1 MAAWRKDFE
10 KDAKSL
16 IRFHR
21 FLDVD
26 SHKVDRTID
35 GLCDKYTVHSKAD
48 TADTLRSLVGK
59 FLDLPVTQEKQCSK
73 SDTHYAVLSL
83 LLCLSETPTSLDYQQ
98 QVSANPQETSP
109 CIRATASGAGLPRY
123 RERARASALQRAG
136 QAFRA
141 TASGARKSRN
151 IPEVPKKIPQNC
163 HGNRLKLGTLRAHI
177 VVNHDVYRYSLFEG
191 QNPWSEDEDD
201 DDDDKDDSSDDNTLS
216 TSNSQQVSS
225 LRKDFL
231 QCAEQGW
238 LPKAD
243 WLKNSV
249 MVQYWSERPQTM
261 ELTNTHHTANLTN
274 IWEMHQY
281 NSDPFYKSADR
292 TPLTEAQTMRE
303 SLWVL
308 GGCQQSF
315 LYRSREQKLLLMN
328 NIKVSHITPDALQ
341 SILQKLAWYG
351 DITHKLHHMIDSVI
365 TRSFGC
371 HDNGEPS
378 VSRTQQAFTSALL
391 RCLQDFNKKLA
402 ALEKRLVLQE
412 ELITLSTMMGTLQ
425 EQFGDLEMLYTV
437 YQLGVVSPSTDKT
450 NDVLKASRLLS
461 VLYQNILQ
469 YNTLGDAAN
478 TKYNTLGDA
487 ANTKVC
493 TILKASRL
501 LSVLYQNILQY
512 NTLGDA
518 ANTKNILQYNTLG
531 DAANTK
537 VCTILKASRLLSVLY
552 QNILQYNTLGDAANT
567 KVCTILKASRLL
579 SVLYQNILQYNTLG
593 DAANTKV
600 CTILKASRL
609 LSVLYQNIL
618 QYNTLGDA
626 ANTKVCTILKA
637 SRLLSV
643 LYQNILQYNTLGDA
657 ANTKVCTILKASRLL
672 SVLYQNILQY
682 NTLGDAAN
690 TKYNTLGDA
699 ANTKVCILK
708 ASRLLSVLYQNILQY
723 NTLGDAANTKV
734 CTILKASRLL
744 SVLYQNIL
752 QYNTLGDAANTKLPL
767 LLPLWIQTLRPYL
780 EIIDG
785 WVNKGNL
792 IDPAMEFI
800 IQRNG
805 KVDVF
810 HEDFWESAFLV
821 SCSPMHQDD
830 TTESSMKEDGQEE
843 NLDDGKT
850 DKDTRENQ
858 EEEFIP
864 VFLKSVFKEIILAGK
879 SMELL
884 KALGKMGGRVE
895 FPVPLYEEFV
905 QSLQTFLEVTDDLDQ
920 TGSSLCPP
928 DHVGPV
934 MVSSTMLHRVLDTA
948 VKDSLLDKNFLKAI
962 VVDSSEEEQ
971 DETRIKPVTIRC
983 RRIVAPAFESG
994 HKLNQSP
1001 PQIRNLTTCLR
1012 LQVTRIS
1019 STMFNNGS
1027 HPWMLPEETYAP
1039 EFTSLLGCYR
1049 WHLQNNTASI
1059 AQADEAC
1066 SMHEDLVRLGTGTD
1080 IVFSLIGLI
1089 EIIAN
1094 AVVILGIIG
1103 TKELRK
1109 PIYFFLA
1116 NLAMA
1121 DVFAG
1126 IGLLYRTVGH
1136 VGHNQMYDFSVT
1148 YLNFLIF
1155 SQMTSA
1161 SALSLLSIN
1170 SYVGV
1175 RHPIY
1180 FHIHANSAK
1189 LRAVVAMIVSW
1200 IIFSLIAFSPSMGW
1214 NCLHMETLT
1223 TGTCTYY
1230 FPQAYIIMCLSI
1242 MFLMCMVML
1251 FTNISVYVA
1260 IRDREKRRLEQ
1271 AGVPPGVEG
1280 ENGPVQN
1287 IVGGNQPNNAAQ
1299 EEALRKYE
1307 ARVYRSRTV
1316 MIYVVVAF
1324 VFWLVPLLLMAVCSR
1339 YPSTCARWIG
1349 PEILFSF
1356 YSLNSI
1362 INPMAT
1368 LIRTEE
1374 LRNAIWQK
1382 MTGIHQTLVTAI
1394 RGNRVDPQG
1403 DQAGTGDPPNLQE
1416 GSAHGE
1422 GQNTPGLAPD
1432 DQPQVGNQN
1441 QAGTGDPPN
1450 LQEGSAHG
1458 EGQNTPGLAP
1468 DDQPQVGNQNQ
1479 AGTGDPPNLQEGSAH
1494 GEGQNTPGLAPEG
1507 SQPVQLALQR
1517 CLYPH
1522 ILQRCST
1529 ISRLLVELLKT
1540 EYQLEDYLQAMQKF
1554 FLMEAGDAMHNFYMP
1569 LFAKL
1574 SAGEEWQ
1581 DVSVLNSQ
1589 LHSAIQQHHN
1599 LRSPDVQAETDQ
1611 PEESDDIPARQKEHR
1626 MHLLRLRLLHFIN
1639 ALHSYFMTRIL
1650 YTTALEFRKE
1660 FSEASDLSRVVEAHT
1675 AFLTKLYQR
1684 CMLHKKAGLLKM
1696 AVRRMLNMAVSFQ
1709 TLWDHGLH
1717 NISLEALETIEDEF
1731 KKCNDFLGSF
1741 FINMSR
1747 RGSFP
1752 HMESLALSLR
1762 MGST

>member
-1 MAAWRKDFE
+1 MSVCRTRVAVGFRLAAKNIIHCINIFPRNPNYVIRQWTDRE
-10 KDAKSL
+10 QLLLSMSL
-16 IRFHR
+16 FHR

-48 TADTLRSLVGK
+48 TADTLRSLVVK

-73 SDTHYAVLSL
+73 
-83 LLCLSETPTSLDYQQ
+83 
-98 QVSANPQETSP
+98 
-109 CIRATASGAGLPRY
+109 
-123 RERARASALQRAG
+123 
-136 QAFRA
+136 
-141 TASGARKSRN
+141 
-151 IPEVPKKIPQNC
+151 
-163 HGNRLKLGTLRAHI
+163 
-177 VVNHDVYRYSLFEG
+177 
-191 QNPWSEDEDD
+191 
-201 DDDDKDDSSDDNTLS
+201 
-216 TSNSQQVSS
+216 
-225 LRKDFL
+225 
-231 QCAEQGW
+231 CAEQGW

-281 NSDPFYKSADR
+281 SSDPFYKSADR
-292 TPLTEAQTMRE
+292 TPLTETQTMRE
-303 SLWVL
+303 SVWVL

-315 LYRSREQKLLLMN
+315 LYKSREQKLLLMN

-478 TKYNTLGDA
+478 TK
-487 ANTKVC
+487 
-493 TILKASRL
+493 
-501 LSVLYQNILQY
+501 
-512 NTLGDA
+512 
-518 ANTKNILQYNTLG
+518 
-531 DAANTK
+531 
-537 VCTILKASRLLSVLY
+537 
-552 QNILQYNTLGDAANT
+552 
-567 KVCTILKASRLL
+567 
-579 SVLYQNILQYNTLG
+579 
-593 DAANTKV
+593 
-600 CTILKASRL
+600 
-609 LSVLYQNIL
+609 
-618 QYNTLGDA
+618 
-626 ANTKVCTILKA
+626 
-637 SRLLSV
+637 
-643 LYQNILQYNTLGDA
+643 
-657 ANTKVCTILKASRLL
+657 
-672 SVLYQNILQY
+672 
-682 NTLGDAAN
+682 
-690 TKYNTLGDA
+690 
-699 ANTKVCILK
+699 VCILK

-734 CTILKASRLL
+734 CVLKASRLLSVLYQNILQYNTLGDAANTKVHVCILKASRLL
-744 SVLYQNIL
+744 SVVYQNIL

-821 SCSPMHQDD
+821 SCSPVHQDD
-830 TTESSMKEDGQEE
+830 TPGSSMKEDGQEE
-843 NLDDGKT
+843 NLHEGKT
-850 DKDTRENQ
+850 DKETRENQ

-934 MVSSTMLHRVLDTA
+934 MVSSAMLHRVLDTA

-962 VVDSSEEEQ
+962 VMDSSEQEQ
-971 DETRIKPVTIRC
+971 DGT
-983 RRIVAPAFESG
+983 
-994 HKLNQSP
+994 
-1001 PQIRNLTTCLR
+1001 
-1012 LQVTRIS
+1012 
-1019 STMFNNGS
+1019 
-1027 HPWMLPEETYAP
+1027 
-1039 EFTSLLGCYR
+1039 R

-1103 TKELRK
+1103 TKNCANPSTSSWQTWQWLM
-1109 PIYFFLA
+1109 FL
-1116 NLAMA
+1116 
-1121 DVFAG
+1121 
-1126 IGLLYRTVGH
+1126 
-1136 VGHNQMYDFSVT
+1136 Q
-1148 YLNFLIF
+1148 
-1155 SQMTSA
+1155 
-1161 SALSLLSIN
+1161 ALDSCIT
-1170 SYVGV
+1170 
-1175 RHPIY
+1175 H
-1180 FHIHANSAK
+1180 
-1189 LRAVVAMIVSW
+1189 
-1200 IIFSLIAFSPSMGW
+1200 MGW

-1223 TGTCTYY
+1223 TDTCTYY

-1287 IVGGNQPNNAAQ
+1287 IAGGNQPNNAAQ

-1307 ARVYRSRTV
+1307 ARVYKSRTV

-1374 LRNAIWQK
+1374 LRDAIRQK
-1382 MTGIHQTLVTAI
+1382 MTGIHQTLVTVM

-1403 DQAGTGDPPNLQE
+1403 DQAGTGGPPNLQQ

-1441 QAGTGDPPN
+1441 QAGTGGPPN
-1450 LQEGSAHG
+1450 LQQGSAHG

-1468 DDQPQVGNQNQ
+1468 GGQSPVGNQ
-1479 AGTGDPPNLQEGSAH
+1479 
-1494 GEGQNTPGLAPEG
+1494 
-1507 SQPVQLALQR
+1507 
-1517 CLYPH
+1517 
-1522 ILQRCST
+1522 
-1529 ISRLLVELLKT
+1529 
-1540 EYQLEDYLQAMQKF
+1540 
-1554 FLMEAGDAMHNFYMP
+1554 
-1569 LFAKL
+1569 
-1574 SAGEEWQ
+1574 
-1581 DVSVLNSQ
+1581 
-1589 LHSAIQQHHN
+1589 
-1599 LRSPDVQAETDQ
+1599 
-1611 PEESDDIPARQKEHR
+1611 
-1626 MHLLRLRLLHFIN
+1626 
-1639 ALHSYFMTRIL
+1639 
-1650 YTTALEFRKE
+1650 
-1660 FSEASDLSRVVEAHT
+1660 
-1675 AFLTKLYQR
+1675 
-1684 CMLHKKAGLLKM
+1684 
-1696 AVRRMLNMAVSFQ
+1696 
-1709 TLWDHGLH
+1709 H
-1717 NISLEALETIEDEF
+1717 NIIHNANGMGGPED
-1731 KKCNDFLGSF
+1731 SH
-1741 FINMSR
+1741 
-1747 RGSFP
+1747 RGP
-1752 HMESLALSLR
+1752 GNGDIAIVDID
-1762 MGST
+1762 

>member
-1 MAAWRKDFE
+1 MDCPSLPIVHQRKMAAWRKDFE

-16 IRFHR
+16 IRCLTGFQEGEENFGTCLEFVTSNFRFHR

-59 FLDLPVTQEKQCSK
+59 FMELPVTQEKQCSK

-98 QVSANPQETSP
+98 QVSANPQEEPDTFDWTSYLLEGIDIDTGP
-109 CIRATASGAGLPRY
+109 
-123 RERARASALQRAG
+123 
-136 QAFRA
+136 F
-141 TASGARKSRN
+141 
-151 IPEVPKKIPQNC
+151 PETP
-163 HGNRLKLGTLRAHI
+163 
-177 VVNHDVYRYSLFEG
+177 
-191 QNPWSEDEDD
+191 PWSEDEDD
-201 DDDDKDDSSDDNTLS
+201 DDDDDEKGDSSDDDTLS
-216 TSNSQQVSS
+216 TSNSQHVSS

-249 MVQYWSERPQTM
+249 MAQYWSERPQTM

-281 NSDPFYKSADR
+281 SSDPFYKSADR

-351 DITHKLHHMIDSVI
+351 NITHKLHHMIDSVI

-371 HDNGEPS
+371 HDNGEPDN

-391 RCLQDFNKKLA
+391 RCLQAFNKKLA

-450 NDVLKASRLLS
+450 NDV
-461 VLYQNILQ
+461 
-469 YNTLGDAAN
+469 
-478 TKYNTLGDA
+478 
-487 ANTKVC
+487 
-493 TILKASRL
+493 
-501 LSVLYQNILQY
+501 
-512 NTLGDA
+512 
-518 ANTKNILQYNTLG
+518 
-531 DAANTK
+531 
-537 VCTILKASRLLSVLY
+537 
-552 QNILQYNTLGDAANT
+552 
-567 KVCTILKASRLL
+567 
-579 SVLYQNILQYNTLG
+579 
-593 DAANTKV
+593 
-600 CTILKASRL
+600 
-609 LSVLYQNIL
+609 
-618 QYNTLGDA
+618 
-626 ANTKVCTILKA
+626 
-637 SRLLSV
+637 
-643 LYQNILQYNTLGDA
+643 
-657 ANTKVCTILKASRLL
+657 
-672 SVLYQNILQY
+672 
-682 NTLGDAAN
+682 
-690 TKYNTLGDA
+690 
-699 ANTKVCILK
+699 
-708 ASRLLSVLYQNILQY
+708 
-723 NTLGDAANTKV
+723 
-734 CTILKASRLL
+734 LKASRLL

-830 TTESSMKEDGQEE
+830 TPGSSMKEDGQEE
-843 NLDDGKT
+843 NLHDRKT
-850 DKDTRENQ
+850 DKETRDNQ

-905 QSLQTFLEVTDDLDQ
+905 QSLQAFLEVTDDLDQ

-962 VVDSSEEEQ
+962 VVDSSEQEQ
-971 DETRIKPVTIRC
+971 DGTRT
-983 RRIVAPAFESG
+983 
-994 HKLNQSP
+994 
-1001 PQIRNLTTCLR
+1001 
-1012 LQVTRIS
+1012 
-1019 STMFNNGS
+1019 
-1027 HPWMLPEETYAP
+1027 
-1039 EFTSLLGCYR
+1039 
-1049 WHLQNNTASI
+1049 
-1059 AQADEAC
+1059 
-1066 SMHEDLVRLGTGTD
+1066 
-1080 IVFSLIGLI
+1080 
-1089 EIIAN
+1089 
-1094 AVVILGIIG
+1094 
-1103 TKELRK
+1103 
-1109 PIYFFLA
+1109 
-1116 NLAMA
+1116 
-1121 DVFAG
+1121 
-1126 IGLLYRTVGH
+1126 
-1136 VGHNQMYDFSVT
+1136 
-1148 YLNFLIF
+1148 
-1155 SQMTSA
+1155 
-1161 SALSLLSIN
+1161 
-1170 SYVGV
+1170 
-1175 RHPIY
+1175 
-1180 FHIHANSAK
+1180 
-1189 LRAVVAMIVSW
+1189 
-1200 IIFSLIAFSPSMGW
+1200 
-1214 NCLHMETLT
+1214 
-1223 TGTCTYY
+1223 
-1230 FPQAYIIMCLSI
+1230 
-1242 MFLMCMVML
+1242 
-1251 FTNISVYVA
+1251 
-1260 IRDREKRRLEQ
+1260 
-1271 AGVPPGVEG
+1271 GVP
-1280 ENGPVQN
+1280 
-1287 IVGGNQPNNAAQ
+1287 
-1299 EEALRKYE
+1299 L
-1307 ARVYRSRTV
+1307 
-1316 MIYVVVAF
+1316 
-1324 VFWLVPLLLMAVCSR
+1324 
-1339 YPSTCARWIG
+1339 
-1349 PEILFSF
+1349 
-1356 YSLNSI
+1356 
-1362 INPMAT
+1362 
-1368 LIRTEE
+1368 
-1374 LRNAIWQK
+1374 
-1382 MTGIHQTLVTAI
+1382 
-1394 RGNRVDPQG
+1394 
-1403 DQAGTGDPPNLQE
+1403 
-1416 GSAHGE
+1416 
-1422 GQNTPGLAPD
+1422 
-1432 DQPQVGNQN
+1432 
-1441 QAGTGDPPN
+1441 
-1450 LQEGSAHG
+1450 
-1458 EGQNTPGLAP
+1458 
-1468 DDQPQVGNQNQ
+1468 
-1479 AGTGDPPNLQEGSAH
+1479 
-1494 GEGQNTPGLAPEG
+1494 EG

-1529 ISRLLVELLKT
+1529 VSRLLVELLKT

-1589 LHSAIQQHHN
+1589 LHSAIQQHHSQDADRLSVTVEASQVGGEPQSIHQLQELTLCYRVPWPVDIVITSACQHVYN
-1599 LRSPDVQAETDQ
+1599 QVFQFLLQLKWAKYCLDELKFADLRSPDVQAETDK
-1611 PEESDDIPARQKEHR
+1611 PEDSEDVPDRQKEHR

-1696 AVRRMLNMAVSFQ
+1696 AVRRMLNMAVNFQ